1 MYDFFLYTHSGVR
14 WISLLL
20 VVVLVVKSA
29 MGVTSKSSYQKLDKT
44 LATVFVGTMHLQ
56 FLMGLILYFFLS
68 PWTTNNFVKLKVAM
82 KIPDVRFWMVEHI
95 TIMIA
100 AVALA
105 QVGSTLAKKAK
116 SNPDKFKKQLIFFGL
131 SLVCMLIGIPWD
143 RL

>member
-1 MYDFFLYTHSGVR
+1 MYDIFLNTHSGIR

-20 VVVLVVKSA
+20 AVILVVKSL
-29 MGVTSKSSYQKLDKT
+29 MGVTSKNSYKKLDKT

-56 FLMGLILYFFLS
+56 FLLGLILYFFLS

-95 TIMIA
+95 SIMIA

-105 QVGSTLAKKAK
+105 QVGSIMAKKAK

-131 SLVCMLIGIPWD
+131 SLVCMLVAIPWD